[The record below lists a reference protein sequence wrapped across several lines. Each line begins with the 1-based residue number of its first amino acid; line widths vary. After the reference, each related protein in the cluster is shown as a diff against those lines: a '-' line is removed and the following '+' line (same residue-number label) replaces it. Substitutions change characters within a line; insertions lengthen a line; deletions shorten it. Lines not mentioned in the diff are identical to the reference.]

1 MLGFILIFRSLYYV
15 TEQRNAADEPARM
28 EDIMK
33 NVLEY
38 LEQSAKMYPDKI
50 AVKDTACSYTYE
62 QLQNKAKYMGAC
74 LAKQTTPR
82 HPVCVFAD
90 KSADTLAVFFGIVY
104 AGCFY
109 TLVDPSFPEARIQ
122 SMLSVLQPDVIVDG
136 SNASEKLTAC
146 GCTERVIRME
156 TLVHGLKF
164 ECTNSEETE
173 NVAQTGT
180 DGVTGCVNRQ
190 KELYAV
196 DETDSGETGDAD
208 WQKELS
214 DIENARLQEIRESM
228 IDTDPLY
235 CNFTS
240 GSTGTPKGVLV
251 AHRSVIE
258 FIDQFTEIFDITKAD
273 VIGNQAPFDFDVSV
287 KDIYSAMKV
296 GATLVVI
303 PKAYFMFPNSV
314 VDMLDEN
321 HVTTLIWAVSAL
333 CLLNRLHGLK
343 HKVPADINKIL
354 FSGEAMPIR
363 QLHAWQSCYPDAM
376 FVNLY
381 GPTEITC
388 NCTYHILEREYTEEE
403 KLPIGIPFP
412 NERVFL
418 LDEENRLIE
427 PGSAGKIGELCVA
440 GTTLSLGYYRNAAAT
455 AKAFAANPLN
465 PDYPET
471 IYRTGDLA
479 SYGGDGLL
487 YFAGRKDFQIKH
499 MGHRIELE
507 EIEHALA
514 AIPEIEG
521 AACFY
526 DRAKNKVVACY
537 IGIDDKKYLITAMK
551 NKVPDYMVPNVFCKV
566 DMLPLNK
573 NGKTDKKLLEAQY
586 REGAFA

>member
-1 MLGFILIFRSLYYV
+1 
-15 TEQRNAADEPARM
+15 
-28 EDIMK
+28 MK

-38 LEQSAKMYPDKI
+38 LEQSAQKYPDKI
-50 AVKDTACSYTYE
+50 AVKDTTCAYTYE
-62 QLQNKAKYMGAC
+62 QLQKKARYIGSH
-74 LAKQTTPR
+74 LAKHTTPK

-136 SNASEKLTAC
+136 SSVPEKLAVC

-156 TLVHGLKF
+156 TLVHGLKV
-164 ECTNSEETE
+164 ECTNSEDTD
-173 NVAQTGT
+173 NMAQTGR
-180 DGVTGCVNRQ
+180 DGTTGPMNQQ
-190 KELYAV
+190 KELHAV
-196 DETDSGETGDAD
+196 DEIDSDETGYAD
-208 WQKELS
+208 RQMKLS

-343 HKVPADINKIL
+343 HKVPAHINKIL

-363 QLHAWQSCYPDAM
+363 QLHAWQSCYPDAV

-418 LDEENRLIE
+418 LDEDDQLIE
-427 PGSAGKIGELCVA
+427 PGSVGKIGELCVA
-440 GTTLSLGYYRNAAAT
+440 GTTLALGYYRNAAAT

-479 SYGGDGLL
+479 SYGGNGLL

-526 DRAKNKVVACY
+526 DREKNKVVACY

-551 NKVPDYMVPNVFCKV
+551 KKVPDYMVPNVFCKV

-586 REGAFA
+586 KEGAFA

>member
-1 MLGFILIFRSLYYV
+1 MR
-15 TEQRNAADEPARM
+15 
-28 EDIMK
+28 

-38 LEQSAKMYPDKI
+38 LEQSAKKYPDKI
-50 AVKDTACSYTYE
+50 AVKDTSSSYTYE
-62 QLQNKAKYMGAC
+62 QLQKKAKHIGAC

-122 SMLSVLQPDVIVDG
+122 SMLSVLQPDLIVDG
-136 SNASEKLTAC
+136 SNASEKLAAC
-146 GCTERVIRME
+146 GYTEHVVRME
-156 TLVHGLKF
+156 TLTQGMNV
-164 ECTNSEETE
+164 ECTGFDDAVHDTQNVDDKNESVNQQAELDVLNKTEPPRETDETGYASPQMELNASEET
-173 NVAQTGT
+173 
-180 DGVTGCVNRQ
+180 
-190 KELYAV
+190 K
-196 DETDSGETGDAD
+196 
-208 WQKELS
+208 
-214 DIENARLQEIRESM
+214 LQQIRASM

-258 FIDQFTEIFDITKAD
+258 FIDQFTEIFDITEAD

-314 VDMLDEN
+314 VDMLNEN

-388 NCTYHILEREYTEEE
+388 NCTYHILDRTYSEDE
-403 KLPIGIPFP
+403 KLPIGMPFP

-418 LDEENRLIE
+418 LDEDNHLIE
-427 PGSAGKIGELCVA
+427 PEGVGKTGELCVA
-440 GTTLSLGYYRNAAAT
+440 GTTLALGYYRNAVAT
-455 AKAFAANPLN
+455 AKAFVANPMQT
-465 PDYPET
+465 DYPET

-479 SYGGDGLL
+479 SYGEDGLL

-526 DRAKNKVVACY
+526 DREKNKVVACY

-551 NKVPDYMVPNVFCKV
+551 KKVPDYMVPNVFCKV

-586 REGAFA
+586 REGVFA

>member
-1 MLGFILIFRSLYYV
+1 MR
-15 TEQRNAADEPARM
+15 
-28 EDIMK
+28 

-38 LEQSAKMYPDKI
+38 LEQSAKKYPDKI
-50 AVKDTACSYTYE
+50 AVKDTSSSYTYE
-62 QLQNKAKYMGAC
+62 QLQKKAKHIGAC

-122 SMLSVLQPDVIVDG
+122 SMLSVLQPDLIVDG
-136 SNASEKLTAC
+136 SNASEKLAAC
-146 GCTERVIRME
+146 GYTEHVVRME
-156 TLVHGLKF
+156 TLTQGMNV
-164 ECTNSEETE
+164 ECTGFDDAVHDTQNVDDKNESVNQQAELDVLNKTEPPRETDETGYASPQMELNASEET
-173 NVAQTGT
+173 
-180 DGVTGCVNRQ
+180 
-190 KELYAV
+190 K
-196 DETDSGETGDAD
+196 
-208 WQKELS
+208 
-214 DIENARLQEIRESM
+214 LQQIRASM

-258 FIDQFTEIFDITKAD
+258 FIDQFTEIFDITEAD

-388 NCTYHILEREYTEEE
+388 NCTYHILDRTYIEDE
-403 KLPIGIPFP
+403 KLPIGMPFP

-418 LDEENRLIE
+418 LDEDNHLIE
-427 PGSAGKIGELCVA
+427 PEGVGKTGELCVA
-440 GTTLSLGYYRNAAAT
+440 GTTLALGYYRNAVAT
-455 AKAFAANPLN
+455 AKAFVANPMQT
-465 PDYPET
+465 DYPET

-479 SYGGDGLL
+479 SYGEDGLL

-526 DRAKNKVVACY
+526 DREKNKVVACY

-551 NKVPDYMVPNVFCKV
+551 KKVPDYMVPNVFCKV

-586 REGAFA
+586 REGVFA

>member
-1 MLGFILIFRSLYYV
+1 MQQTRRWKHIRCVKIYRSIFVVRHL
-15 TEQRNAADEPARM
+15 EPARM

-38 LEQSAKMYPDKI
+38 LEQSAQKYPDKI
-50 AVKDTACSYTYE
+50 AVKDTACAYTYE
-62 QLQNKAKYMGAC
+62 QLWKMARHIGSRLTKH
-74 LAKQTTPR
+74 TTPN

-90 KSADTLAVFFGIVY
+90 KSADTLAVFFGIIY

-122 SMLSVLQPDVIVDG
+122 SMLSVLEPDVIVDG
-136 SNASEKLTAC
+136 SNAPDKLAAC

-164 ECTNSEETE
+164 ECTNSEDTE
-173 NVAQTGT
+173 NVAQIGT
-180 DGVTGCVNRQ
+180 DGVTGCVNQ
-190 KELYAV
+190 
-196 DETDSGETGDAD
+196 
-208 WQKELS
+208 QMELS

-418 LDEENRLIE
+418 LDEDNHLIE
-427 PGSAGKIGELCVA
+427 PGSVGKIGELCVA
-440 GTTLSLGYYRNAAAT
+440 GTTLALGYYRNTAAT
-455 AKAFAANPLN
+455 ANAFAANPLN

-526 DRAKNKVVACY
+526 DREKNKVVACY

-551 NKVPDYMVPNVFCKV
+551 KKVPDYMVPNVFCKV

-586 REGAFA
+586 KEGAFA

>member
-1 MLGFILIFRSLYYV
+1 
-15 TEQRNAADEPARM
+15 
-28 EDIMK
+28 MK

-38 LEQSAKMYPDKI
+38 LEQSAQKYPDKI
-50 AVKDTACSYTYE
+50 AVKDTTCAYTYE
-62 QLQNKAKYMGAC
+62 QLQKKARYIGSR
-74 LAKQTTPR
+74 LAKHTTPK

-122 SMLSVLQPDVIVDG
+122 SMLSVLEPDVIVDG
-136 SNASEKLTAC
+136 SSVPEKLAAC
-146 GCTERVIRME
+146 GCMERVIRME

-164 ECTNSEETE
+164 ECVNPEDTE
-173 NVAQTGT
+173 NMAQTGT
-180 DGVTGCVNRQ
+180 DGTTGCVNQ
-190 KELYAV
+190 QEELYAI
-196 DETDSGETGDAD
+196 DEIDSGENGYAD
-208 WQKELS
+208 RQMGLS
-214 DIENARLQEIRESM
+214 EIENARLQEIRESM

-258 FIDQFTEIFDITKAD
+258 FIDQFTEIFGITKAD

-321 HVTTLIWAVSAL
+321 HVTTLIWAVSAI

-343 HKVPADINKIL
+343 HKVPAHINKIL

-363 QLHAWQSCYPDAM
+363 QLHAWQSCYPDAT

-418 LDEENRLIE
+418 LDEDDQLIE
-427 PGSAGKIGELCVA
+427 PGSVGKIGELCVA
-440 GTTLSLGYYRNAAAT
+440 GTTLALGYYRNAAAT
-455 AKAFAANPLN
+455 AKAFVTNPLN
-465 PDYPET
+465 ADYPET

-521 AACFY
+521 AACLY
-526 DRAKNKVVACY
+526 DREKNKVVACY

-551 NKVPDYMVPNVFCKV
+551 KKVPDYMVPNVFCKV

-586 REGAFA
+586 KEGAFA

>member
-1 MLGFILIFRSLYYV
+1 
-15 TEQRNAADEPARM
+15 
-28 EDIMK
+28 MK

-38 LEQSAKMYPDKI
+38 LEQSAQKYPDKI
-50 AVKDTACSYTYE
+50 AVKDTACAYTYE
-62 QLQNKAKYMGAC
+62 QLWKMARHIGSRLTKH
-74 LAKQTTPR
+74 TTPN

-90 KSADTLAVFFGIVY
+90 KSADTLAVFFGIIY

-122 SMLSVLQPDVIVDG
+122 SMLSVLEPDVIVDG
-136 SNASEKLTAC
+136 SNAPDKLAAC

-164 ECTNSEETE
+164 ECTNPEDTE
-173 NVAQTGT
+173 NVAQAGT
-180 DGVTGCVNRQ
+180 DGETECVNQ
-190 KELYAV
+190 
-196 DETDSGETGDAD
+196 
-208 WQKELS
+208 QMELS

-258 FIDQFTEIFDITKAD
+258 FIDQFTKIFDITKAD

-321 HVTTLIWAVSAL
+321 HVTILIWAVSAL

-343 HKVPADINKIL
+343 HKVPADIKKIL

-418 LDEENRLIE
+418 LDEDNHLIE
-427 PGSAGKIGELCVA
+427 PGSVGKIGELCVA
-440 GTTLSLGYYRNAAAT
+440 GTTLALGYYRNAAAT

-526 DRAKNKVVACY
+526 DREKNKVVACY

-551 NKVPDYMVPNVFCKV
+551 KKVPDYMVPNVFCKV

-586 REGAFA
+586 KEGAFA

>member
-1 MLGFILIFRSLYYV
+1 
-15 TEQRNAADEPARM
+15 
-28 EDIMK
+28 MK

-38 LEQSAKMYPDKI
+38 LEKSASNYSDKI
-50 AVKDTACSYTYE
+50 AVRDAERAYTYAE
-62 QLQNKAKYMGAC
+62 FADKAKRIGVY
-74 LAKQTTPR
+74 LAKLTTPR
-82 HPVCVFAD
+82 HPICVFAD
-90 KSADTLAVFFGIVY
+90 KSADTLAVFMGVAY

-109 TLVDPSFPEARIQ
+109 TLVDPSFPEERIQ
-122 SMLSVLQPDVIVDG
+122 SMLEVLQPDVIVDG
-136 SNASEKLTAC
+136 SSVPEKLAAC
-146 GCTERVIRME
+146 GYTEKVVSMGQLFETVNVCT
-156 TLVHGLKF
+156 
-164 ECTNSEETE
+164 
-173 NVAQTGT
+173 AQAG
-180 DGVTGCVNRQ
+180 DRE
-190 KELYAV
+190 KEL
-196 DETDSGETGDAD
+196 
-208 WQKELS
+208 
-214 DIENARLQEIRESM
+214 LQQIREAM
-228 IDTDPLY
+228 VDTDPLY

-258 FIDQFTEIFDITKAD
+258 FIDQFTEIFDITDAD

-287 KDIYSAMKV
+287 KDIYSALKV

-303 PKAYFMFPNSV
+303 PKSYFMFPNAV

-363 QLHAWQSCYPDAM
+363 QLHAWQGYYPEAM

-388 NCTYHILEREYTEEE
+388 NCTYHILNREYGEEE
-403 KLPIGIPFP
+403 KIPIGIPFP

-418 LDEENRLIE
+418 LDEENRRIS
-427 PGSAGKIGELCVA
+427 PDSIGKIGELCVA
-440 GTTLSLGYYRNAAAT
+440 GTTLALGYYKNPEAT
-455 AKAFAANPLN
+455 AKAFVQNPQQA
-465 PDYPET
+465 DYPET

-479 SYGGDGLL
+479 CYGEDGML

-514 AIPEIEG
+514 AIPEIDG
-521 AACFY
+521 AVCFY
-526 DRAKNKVVACY
+526 DEVKNKVVACY
-537 IGIDDKKYLITAMK
+537 VGVDDKKFIIQSMK
-551 NKVPDYMVPNVFCKV
+551 KKVPEYMVPNVFCRV
-566 DMLPLNK
+566 SVLPVNK
-573 NGKTDKKLLEAQY
+573 NGKTDKKLLKEQY
-586 REGAFA
+586 QKGNLA

>member
-1 MLGFILIFRSLYYV
+1 MQQTRRWKHIRSVKIYRSIFVVRHL
-15 TEQRNAADEPARM
+15 EPARM

-38 LEQSAKMYPDKI
+38 LEQSAQKYPDKI
-50 AVKDTACSYTYE
+50 AVKDTACAYTYE
-62 QLQNKAKYMGAC
+62 QLWKKARYIGSRLTKH
-74 LAKQTTPR
+74 TTPN

-109 TLVDPSFPEARIQ
+109 TLVDPSFPEARIR
-122 SMLSVLQPDVIVDG
+122 SMLSVLEPDMIVDG
-136 SNASEKLTAC
+136 SNAPDKLAAC

-164 ECTNSEETE
+164 ECTNPEETE

-180 DGVTGCVNRQ
+180 DGVTGCVNQ
-190 KELYAV
+190 
-196 DETDSGETGDAD
+196 
-208 WQKELS
+208 QKELS

-258 FIDQFTEIFDITKAD
+258 FIDQFTEIFDITKVD

-388 NCTYHILEREYTEEE
+388 NCTYHILDREYTEDE

-418 LDEENRLIE
+418 LDEENHLIE
-427 PGSAGKIGELCVA
+427 PGSIGKIGELCVA
-440 GTTLSLGYYRNAAAT
+440 GTTLALGYYRNAAAT

-586 REGAFA
+586 KEGAFA

>member
-1 MLGFILIFRSLYYV
+1 
-15 TEQRNAADEPARM
+15 
-28 EDIMK
+28 MK

-38 LEQSAKMYPDKI
+38 LEQSAQKYPDKI
-50 AVKDTACSYTYE
+50 AVKDTACAYTYE
-62 QLQNKAKYMGAC
+62 QLQKKARHIGTH
-74 LAKQTTPR
+74 LAKHTTPN

-90 KSADTLAVFFGIVY
+90 KSADTLAVFFGIIY

-122 SMLSVLQPDVIVDG
+122 SMLSVLEPDVIVDG
-136 SNASEKLTAC
+136 SNAPDKLAAC

-164 ECTNSEETE
+164 ECANSEDTD

-180 DGVTGCVNRQ
+180 DGVTGCVNQQ
-190 KELYAV
+190 KELHVV
-196 DETDSGETGDAD
+196 DEIDSGETGYANP
-208 WQKELS
+208 QAELS
-214 DIENARLQEIRESM
+214 EIENARLQEIRESM
-228 IDTDPLY
+228 IDTDPIY

-258 FIDQFTEIFDITKAD
+258 FIDQFTEIFDITEAD

-287 KDIYSAMKV
+287 KDIYSAMKM

-363 QLHAWQSCYPDAM
+363 QLHAWQSYYPDAM

-388 NCTYHILEREYTEEE
+388 NCTYHILDRAYSEDE

-418 LDEENRLIE
+418 LDEENHLIE
-427 PGSAGKIGELCVA
+427 PGSAGKTGELCVA
-440 GTTLSLGYYRNAAAT
+440 GTTLALGYYRNAAAT
-455 AKAFAANPLN
+455 AKAFVANPLQT
-465 PDYPET
+465 DYPET

-479 SYGGDGLL
+479 SYGEDGLL

-526 DRAKNKVVACY
+526 DREKNKVVACY

-551 NKVPDYMVPNVFCKV
+551 KKVPDYMVPNVFCKV

>member
-1 MLGFILIFRSLYYV
+1 MEAYTMCENYRSIFVVRHL
-15 TEQRNAADEPARM
+15 EPARM

-38 LEQSAKMYPDKI
+38 LEQSAQKYPDKI
-50 AVKDTACSYTYE
+50 AVKDTACAYTYE
-62 QLQNKAKYMGAC
+62 QLWKMARHIGSRLTKH
-74 LAKQTTPR
+74 TTPN

-122 SMLSVLQPDVIVDG
+122 SMLSVLEPDVIVDG
-136 SNASEKLTAC
+136 SNAPDKLAAC

-164 ECTNSEETE
+164 ECTNPEDTE

-180 DGVTGCVNRQ
+180 DGTTGCVNRQ
-190 KELYAV
+190 K
-196 DETDSGETGDAD
+196 
-208 WQKELS
+208 KLS

-418 LDEENRLIE
+418 LDEDNHLIE
-427 PGSAGKIGELCVA
+427 PGIVGKIGELCVA
-440 GTTLSLGYYRNAAAT
+440 GTTLALGYYRNAVAT
-455 AKAFAANPLN
+455 ANAFVTNPLN

-526 DRAKNKVVACY
+526 DREKNKVVACY

-586 REGAFA
+586 KEGAFA

>member
-1 MLGFILIFRSLYYV
+1 
-15 TEQRNAADEPARM
+15 
-28 EDIMK
+28 MK

-38 LEQSAKMYPDKI
+38 LEQSAQKYPDKI
-50 AVKDTACSYTYE
+50 AVKDTACAYTYE
-62 QLQNKAKYMGAC
+62 QLWKMARHIGSRLTKH
-74 LAKQTTPR
+74 TTPN

-90 KSADTLAVFFGIVY
+90 KSADTLAVFFGIIY

-122 SMLSVLQPDVIVDG
+122 SMLSVLEPDVIVDG
-136 SNASEKLTAC
+136 SNAPDKLVAC

-164 ECTNSEETE
+164 ECTNSEDTE

-180 DGVTGCVNRQ
+180 DGVTGCVNQ
-190 KELYAV
+190 
-196 DETDSGETGDAD
+196 
-208 WQKELS
+208 QMELS

-418 LDEENRLIE
+418 LDEDNHLIE
-427 PGSAGKIGELCVA
+427 PGSVGKIGELCVA
-440 GTTLSLGYYRNAAAT
+440 GTTLALGYYRNAAAT
-455 AKAFAANPLN
+455 ANAFVANPLN

-526 DRAKNKVVACY
+526 DREKNKVVACY

-586 REGAFA
+586 KEGAFA

>member
-1 MLGFILIFRSLYYV
+1 MEAYTMCENYRSIFVVRHL
-15 TEQRNAADEPARM
+15 EPARM

-38 LEQSAKMYPDKI
+38 LEQSAQKYPDKI
-50 AVKDTACSYTYE
+50 AVKDTACAYTYE
-62 QLQNKAKYMGAC
+62 QLWKMARHIGSRLTKH
-74 LAKQTTPR
+74 TTPN

-90 KSADTLAVFFGIVY
+90 KSADTLAVFFGLIY

-122 SMLSVLQPDVIVDG
+122 SMLSVLEPDVIVDG
-136 SNASEKLTAC
+136 SNAPDKLVAC

-164 ECTNSEETE
+164 ECTNSEDTE

-180 DGVTGCVNRQ
+180 DGVTGCVNQ
-190 KELYAV
+190 
-196 DETDSGETGDAD
+196 
-208 WQKELS
+208 QMELS

-418 LDEENRLIE
+418 LDEDNHLIE
-427 PGSAGKIGELCVA
+427 PGSVGKIGELCVA
-440 GTTLSLGYYRNAAAT
+440 GTTLALGYYRNAAAT
-455 AKAFAANPLN
+455 ANAFVANPLN

-526 DRAKNKVVACY
+526 DREKNKVVACY

-586 REGAFA
+586 KEGAFA

>member
-1 MLGFILIFRSLYYV
+1 MQQTRRWKHIRCVKIYRSIFVVRHL
-15 TEQRNAADEPARM
+15 EPARM

-38 LEQSAKMYPDKI
+38 LEQSAQKYPDKI
-50 AVKDTACSYTYE
+50 AVKDTACAYTYE
-62 QLQNKAKYMGAC
+62 QLWKMARHIGSRLTKH
-74 LAKQTTPR
+74 TTPN

-90 KSADTLAVFFGIVY
+90 KSADTLAVFFGIIY

-122 SMLSVLQPDVIVDG
+122 SMLSVLEPDVIVDG
-136 SNASEKLTAC
+136 SNAPDKLAAC

-164 ECTNSEETE
+164 ECTNSEDTE
-173 NVAQTGT
+173 NVAQIGT
-180 DGVTGCVNRQ
+180 DGVTGCVNQ
-190 KELYAV
+190 
-196 DETDSGETGDAD
+196 
-208 WQKELS
+208 QMELS

-388 NCTYHILEREYTEEE
+388 NCTYHILEREYAEEE

-418 LDEENRLIE
+418 LDEDNHLIE
-427 PGSAGKIGELCVA
+427 PGSVGKIGELCVA
-440 GTTLSLGYYRNAAAT
+440 GTTLALGYYRNTAAT
-455 AKAFAANPLN
+455 ANAFAANPLN

-537 IGIDDKKYLITAMK
+537 IGIDDKKYLITAMN

-586 REGAFA
+586 KEGAFA

>member
-1 MLGFILIFRSLYYV
+1 
-15 TEQRNAADEPARM
+15 M

-33 NVLEY
+33 NILEY
-38 LEQSAKMYPDKI
+38 LEQSAQKYPDKI
-50 AVKDTACSYTYE
+50 AVKDTTCAYTYE
-62 QLQNKAKYMGAC
+62 QLQKKARYIGSR
-74 LAKQTTPR
+74 LAKHTIPK

-90 KSADTLAVFFGIVY
+90 KSADTLAVFFGIIY

-122 SMLSVLQPDVIVDG
+122 SMLSVLEPDVIVDG
-136 SNASEKLTAC
+136 SSAPEKLAAC

-156 TLVHGLKF
+156 TLVHGLKV
-164 ECTNSEETE
+164 ECTNSEDTD
-173 NVAQTGT
+173 NVVQTGR
-180 DGVTGCVNRQ
+180 DGTTGPMNQQ
-190 KELYAV
+190 KELCAV
-196 DETDSGETGDAD
+196 DEIDSGETGYAD
-208 WQKELS
+208 RQMGLS
-214 DIENARLQEIRESM
+214 EIENVRLQEIRESM

-363 QLHAWQSCYPDAM
+363 QLHAWQSCYPDAT

-418 LDEENRLIE
+418 LDEDDQLIE
-427 PGSAGKIGELCVA
+427 PGSVGKIGELCVA
-440 GTTLSLGYYRNAAAT
+440 GTTLALGYYRNVAAT
-455 AKAFAANPLN
+455 AKAFVANPLN
-465 PDYPET
+465 ADYPET

-479 SYGGDGLL
+479 SYGGNGLL

-514 AIPEIEG
+514 TIPEIEG

-526 DRAKNKVVACY
+526 DREKNKVVACY

-551 NKVPDYMVPNVFCKV
+551 KKVPDYMVPNVFCKV

-586 REGAFA
+586 KEGAFA

>member
-1 MLGFILIFRSLYYV
+1 
-15 TEQRNAADEPARM
+15 
-28 EDIMK
+28 MK

-38 LEQSAKMYPDKI
+38 LEQSAEKYPDKI
-50 AVKDTACSYTYE
+50 AVKDTSSSYTYE
-62 QLQNKAKYMGAC
+62 QLQKKARYIGAC
-74 LAKQTTPR
+74 LAKRTTPR

-146 GCTERVIRME
+146 GCTEHVVRME
-156 TLVHGLKF
+156 TLTQGAKF
-164 ECTNSEETE
+164 ECIESDDMDNGAKTS
-173 NVAQTGT
+173 
-180 DGVTGCVNRQ
+180 
-190 KELYAV
+190 K
-196 DETDSGETGDAD
+196 DETGYASPQIKLDATD
-208 WQKELS
+208 EVKLQK
-214 DIENARLQEIRESM
+214 IRATM

-258 FIDQFTEIFDITKAD
+258 FIDQFTEIFSITEAD

-287 KDIYSAMKV
+287 KDIYSAIKV

-363 QLHAWQSCYPDAM
+363 QLHAWQSYYPDAM

-388 NCTYHILEREYTEEE
+388 NCTYHILDRTYSEEE

-418 LDEENRLIE
+418 LDEENHLIE
-427 PGSAGKIGELCVA
+427 MESTGKTGELCVA
-440 GTTLSLGYYRNAAAT
+440 GTTLALGYYRNEAAT
-455 AKAFAANPLN
+455 ANAFVENPLQT
-465 PDYPET
+465 DYPET

-479 SYGGDGLL
+479 SYGEDGLL

-521 AACFY
+521 TACFY
-526 DRAKNKVVACY
+526 DREKNKVVACY

-551 NKVPDYMVPNVFCKV
+551 KKVPDYMVPNVFCKV

-586 REGAFA
+586 KEGAFA